1 MNKTHFQLNIVRGM
15 IIGLAN
21 IIPGVSGGTM
31 MVAMGIYDQLIHSI
45 THLVKEF
52 KKSFRFLLPIFIGVA
67 VAIVV
72 LAKIFDYLLVH
83 APIATNFGF
92 CGLILGSIPPI
103 VHNVK
108 HKGFNLSY
116 GVGFALFF
124 AIVVLGALFSN
135 ASGPDAK
142 LTISFG
148 GLSMLFIVGVIA
160 AATMVIPGVSGSMM
174 LMLMGYYHPV
184 ISLVSTAVDSLI
196 HFNFPELLN
205 CIILGLPFGI
215 GVIVGIYAI
224 AKLIEWVL
232 NHYKLHTY
240 WAILGLIVASP
251 IAILIQTDWSVSS
264 LWQIAV
270 GIVAFVACFFVPK
283 LIERLEP

>member
-1 MNKTHFQLNIVRGM
+1 MNKTHFQLNLVRGM

-45 THLVKEF
+45 THLLKEF
-52 KKSFRFLLPIFIGVA
+52 KKSIRFLLPIFIGVA
-67 VAIVV
+67 VAIVL
-72 LAKIFDYLLVH
+72 LAKLFDFLLVH
-83 APIATNFGF
+83 APIATNLAF
-92 CGLILGSIPPI
+92 CGLILGSVPPI
-103 VHNVK
+103 VQNVK
-108 HKGFNLSY
+108 HKGFNFTY
-116 GVGFALFF
+116 GIAFFAFF

-142 LTISFG
+142 LTVSFG
-148 GLSMLFIVGVIA
+148 GLAMLFLVGVIA

-174 LMLMGYYHPV
+174 LMLMGYYQPV

-196 HFNFPELLN
+196 HFDFPALLN
-205 CIILGLPFGI
+205 CIILGIPFGL

-232 NHYKLHTY
+232 KNYQLHTY
-240 WAILGLIVASP
+240 WAILGLIIASP
-251 IAILIQTDWSVSS
+251 IAIMIQTNWSVSS

-270 GIVAFVACFFVPK
+270 GSVAFIACFFVPK